1 MFNVK
6 DLEDAILAMQQG
18 PKLPKGIKVT
28 SFFWN
33 YLQHAESPLEAKR
46 AQFSAGFNGYMGLPV
61 EIDDEIEGY
70 YEIVY

>member
-6 DLEDAILAMQQG
+6 DLEDAIFAMQQG

-33 YLQHAESPLEAKR
+33 YLKNAETPFEAKR
-46 AQFSAGFNGYMGLPV
+46 AEFSAMFNGHMGLPV
-61 EIDDEIEGY
+61 EIDDEIDGP
-70 YEIVY
+70 YEFVY

>member
-6 DLEDAILAMQQG
+6 DLEDAILTMQE
-18 PKLPKGIKVT
+18 PKLPKGIQVT

-33 YLQHAESPLEAKR
+33 YLKNAETPFEIKR
-46 AQFSAGFNGYMGLPV
+46 AEFSAMFNGYMGLPV

-70 YEIVY
+70 YEVIY